1 MTKTLQSK
9 AMIIILSAPSGG
21 GKSSIAKK
29 LLELGNNL
37 SLSISATTRTPRTG
51 EKEAVH
57 YFFKNKNDFQQMVS
71 SGQFLEFAEIYGNLY
86 GTPKEYVKNMLT
98 NGIDVLFDIDYQGA
112 YQIRQK
118 MPGKILS
125 IFIKPPS
132 IEILR
137 ARVESRGQ
145 DTKEIIDKRIMLA
158 QEEMSHAENYDYV
171 VINDN
176 FDKTVL
182 EIQNII
188 NREHLKNEK
197 K

>member
-1 MTKTLQSK
+1 
-9 AMIIILSAPSGG
+9 MIIILSAPSGG

-137 ARVESRGQ
+137 ARLESSGQ

-197 K
+197 E